1 MSDCA
6 ITLRV
11 DKTPVRIRTP
21 TRRDT
26 PVRYFRTLGATALA
40 TTTGLALIA
49 TAVTSEAEAAPA
61 GLYPPSALV
70 LTVGKGERAATAT
83 VDRAVT
89 LVCSPTP
96 GGTHPA
102 PAAACSELA
111 AVGGDLARLAAGS
124 PGQRP
129 CTREWDPVVV
139 TGSGV
144 WRGKRVNWSARYG
157 NTCELREKTGERT
170 VFGF

>member
-1 MSDCA
+1 M
-6 ITLRV
+6 
-11 DKTPVRIRTP
+11 
-21 TRRDT
+21 
-26 PVRYFRTLGATALA
+26 RYFRTLGATALA

-49 TAVTSEAEAAPA
+49 TAITSDAEAEAAPA

-102 PAAACSELA
+102 PKEACAELVT
-111 AVGGDLARLAAGS
+111 VGGDLSRLAGGL
-124 PGQRP
+124 PGERP
-129 CTREWDPVVV
+129 CTREWDPIVV
-139 TGSGV
+139 TGAGV
-144 WRGKRVNWSARYG
+144 WRGKRVNWTARYG
-157 NTCELREKTGERT
+157 NACELREKTGERS
-170 VFGF
+170 VFAF